1 MKSVL
6 ESCEP
11 RASILQ
17 GTFNPE
23 VFTASLGAVMDH
35 YQSGSS
41 TADTIY
47 TNAETFFRDATYPTQ
62 GMRDLIPSVFRR
74 IGGDAGAPSMY
85 RLETSFGGG
94 KTHTLI
100 ALTHIAHRGK
110 ELAGVSGDIID
121 PQLLPEPHS
130 IKVVGIAGDEIPVTR
145 QHGDRLTPYTLWG
158 ELAYQIGGEG
168 LYREVEEEAQSFA
181 APGKNYLE
189 RVLGGNRILIML
201 DELAQYAARLEAART
216 DGSAQLS
223 AFLMSLGGYAKNHT
237 GIVVVMTLA
246 GMRDAFAHQTEQI
259 ADLISKITGEDVE
272 VDDAVAMGERAV
284 AGVTSVVMRDA
295 SAFTPVKASEISAV
309 LAKRLFETIEEHAA
323 RETANGYAG
332 MYQRNQQLL
341 PEEATSINFVERMV
355 SNYPFH
361 PTLVDFLNN
370 KLAEAE
376 NFQGTRGVLRVLALT
391 VRSIWQRRDNL
402 LMIHA
407 SDIDMTSSLVTNEI
421 LGRTG
426 SSDLQVVL
434 NADIGSTDSHNLQ
447 GGLSNAQQL
456 DRSNPHPDGR
466 PLYEMTWKDVFLN
479 SLVGRAEGNTSNV
492 FGVTEAMAIFEVS
505 TPVVTPPQVREAL
518 STIENTAYYLR
529 HDLGKYF
536 ASVDPTVNSI
546 LARIRGT
553 ITESEVQSCLK
564 DVSRDL
570 VHDGPTFRVEND
582 VRYPQDIADNKDIPT
597 LAVVALDAG
606 TIRPMDFFQMRGDAM
621 PRIRQNMI
629 VLLVPKTVAIDLG
642 GSNAG
647 NASNGTREYLARV
660 RDIAVEVLA
669 MRKLDANPRAYGV
682 TQGKLKEANFR
693 ERASERGL
701 ALTTS
706 VSGMYSTMAYP
717 NGNTVI
723 RKELR
728 TIADEGGAAIIGHV
742 TENLKDKLLT
752 NDDVK
757 TSILQQIGQ
766 IVFAH
771 GIDHMSADDVLGN
784 FYRNRSWPMPSGRN
798 AVDKVIREGVA
809 RGNWVIYQMGDDP
822 NATSPALIYTQ
833 ERTVPASFNVLGN
846 GVSLMT
852 IPGAKQ
858 RGWLDSDK
866 PKQEDVESAV
876 RNVLHASG
884 AATVADVVAAT
895 QEQMANADSGS
906 IKDAVRSIVS
916 GAEFS
921 LYEGDP
927 NQSEKPSNLV
937 DGYGAAYHEI
947 KDDEVIISRAQQS
960 ERGWSSARSEQY
972 KIEGREHATHV
983 MGVLRRAGSIYTRSR
998 STATIDSL
1006 ELAGLSLPD
1015 GGKLRIQLRNAGP
1028 AAMKQIDELLQIL
1041 GDVVEID
1048 DETNVR
1054 LTIAQPDAND
1064 ALIQE
1069 LQKADE

>member
-1 MKSVL
+1 MKSVI
-6 ESCEP
+6 ESCQP
-11 RASILQ
+11 RSSILK

-110 ELAGVSGDIID
+110 ELTGVCDDIID

-145 QHGDRLTPYTLWG
+145 QHGDRLIPYTLWG
-158 ELAYQIGGEG
+158 ELAYQIGGED
-168 LYREVEEEAQSFA
+168 LYRDVEEEAQSFA

-259 ADLISKITGEDVE
+259 AELISKITGEDVG

-284 AGVTSVVMRDA
+284 SGVTSVVMRDA
-295 SAFTPVKASEISAV
+295 SAFTPVQASEISAV
-309 LAKRLFETIEEHAA
+309 LAKRLFETIDERAA
-323 RETANGYAG
+323 HDTANEYAG

-341 PEEATSINFVERMV
+341 PEEATSINFVDRMAN
-355 SNYPFH
+355 NYPFH

-370 KLAEAE
+370 KLAQAE

-391 VRSIWQRRDNL
+391 VRSIWQRREDL
-402 LMIHA
+402 PMIHV
-407 SDIDMTSSLVTNEI
+407 SDIDMTSNLVTNEI

-426 SSDLQVVL
+426 SSDLQAVL

-456 DRSNPHPDGR
+456 DRQNPHPDGR
-466 PLYEMTWKDVFLN
+466 PLYELTWKDVFLN

-492 FGVTEAMAIFEVS
+492 FGVTEPMSIFEVS

-518 STIENTAYYLR
+518 GAIEIMAYYLH

-553 ITESEVQSCLK
+553 ITETEIQGCLK
-564 DVSRDL
+564 DVSRSL
-570 VHDGPTFRVEND
+570 VHDGTLFRVEND
-582 VRYPQDIADNKDIPT
+582 VRRPQDIADNKDMPT

-606 TIRPMDFFQMRGDAM
+606 AVCPMDFFQLRGDGT

-629 VLLVPKTVAIDLG
+629 VMLIPKTVTIDLG
-642 GSNAG
+642 VGGSG
-647 NASNGTREYLARV
+647 SSGSDTKRHLARV
-660 RDIAVEVLA
+660 RDIAIEVLA
-669 MRKLDANPRAYGV
+669 MRKLEANPRVYGV
-682 TQGKLKEANFR
+682 TQTKLKEGNFR

-717 NGNTVI
+717 NGGVVV

-728 TIADEGGAAIIGHV
+728 TIADEGGASIVGNV
-742 TENLKDKLLT
+742 TEGLKEKLLT
-752 NDDVK
+752 DESA
-757 TSILQQIGQ
+757 TASTLQQMRQFI
-766 IVFAH
+766 FSH
-771 GIDHMSADDVLGN
+771 GNDRMPADEVLGN
-784 FYRNRSWPMPSGRN
+784 FYANRSWPMPSGKH
-798 AVDKVIREGVA
+798 AVDKAIREGVT
-809 RGNWVIYQMGDDP
+809 RGNWVIYQLGEDP
-822 NATSPALIYTQ
+822 NASVPALVYTQ
-833 ERTVPASFNVLGN
+833 EQPVPAAFNVFDN
-846 GVSLMT
+846 DVSLMT
-852 IPGAKQ
+852 MAGAKQ

-866 PKQEDVESAV
+866 PEPAAVENAV

-884 AATVADVVAAT
+884 AATVGDVIAAT
-895 QEQMANADSGS
+895 QGQMANADAFS
-906 IKDAVRSIVS
+906 IKDAVRSIVTGS
-916 GAEFS
+916 EFS

-927 NQSEKPSNLV
+927 NQSEKPSTLY
-937 DGYGAAYHEI
+937 DGYSAAYHEI

-960 ERGWSSARSEQY
+960 ERGWSSAKSEQY
-972 KIEGREHATHV
+972 RIEGHEHASRV

-998 STATIDSL
+998 SATRIDSL
-1006 ELAGLSLPD
+1006 ELSGLGLPD
-1015 GGKLRIQLRNAGP
+1015 GGKLRIQLRDAGP
-1028 AAMKQIDELLQIL
+1028 EAMKQIDELLQIL
-1041 GDVVEID
+1041 GEVVSIED
-1048 DETNVR
+1048 DTNVR
-1054 LTIAQPDAND
+1054 LTIAEPDTND